1 MPVTPTYPGVY
12 IEEVPSRVRTIVG
25 VSTSI
30 AAFIGYFAR
39 GPMDTAVQ
47 VFNMG
52 DFEREFGGLDRRSEV
67 TYAVQQF
74 FANGGREAW
83 IIRTAS
89 GAQKAAIDLLNA
101 ATGGSAR
108 LTVTAS
114 NEGVWGNDVRL
125 DVDYATTNPG
135 ETFNLM
141 VSELATA
148 DGETRVV
155 RTEAFRNLS
164 MDPDKPNCAVEV
176 VNDGSTLVTLAPVGT
191 HTATTP
197 RPAETGTISD
207 NIATLPAVG
216 AADPLSAS
224 LNGGPALG
232 PITLGAVPST
242 HEELRA
248 TLQAKIRGLAGLE
261 KATVELLG
269 SKSTPLS
276 TVTPRLVLRIKAGA
290 GTASDVLTFTGALA
304 TALGL
309 DDAARSNVQQY
320 ELGGTA
326 KAAQGLPSPGGVRQS
341 GADGNPPTASELR
354 GSRGAKTGLYALEDV
369 DIFNILCSPRTAK
382 LSDTEAAAVI
392 AEAET
397 YCQERRAFYIVD
409 FPNADKTRDEPSEI
423 KDWLDDNATLRH
435 KNAALYYPR
444 IKVADPLN
452 DYRLRL
458 IGAGGTVAGLY
469 ARIDGERGVWK
480 APAGIEGALRGV
492 QELEYALTDQENGT
506 LNPLGINCL
515 RNFPVH
521 GNVCWG
527 ARTLVGSDQQAS
539 EWKYIPVRRLA
550 LYIEESL
557 YRGTQW
563 VVFEPNDEP
572 LWSQIRLNVGA
583 FMHNLFRQG
592 AFQGTTPR
600 EAYFV
605 KCDSEMT
612 TQNDID
618 LGIVNILV
626 GFAPLKPAEFVII
639 KISQIAGQIET

>member
-12 IEEVPSRVRTIVG
+12 IEEVPSPVRAIVG
-25 VSTSI
+25 VSTSVT
-30 AAFIGYFAR
+30 AFVGYLKR
-39 GPMDTAVQ
+39 GPMDKAVQ
-47 VFNMG
+47 IFNLG

-89 GAQKAAIDLLNA
+89 GAQKAAIDLLDA

-108 LTVTAS
+108 LTATAS

-125 DVDYATTNPG
+125 GVDYATTNPS

-164 MDPDKPNCAVEV
+164 MDPDKPNCAVQV

-191 HTATTP
+191 HTAPTP
-197 RPAETGTISD
+197 CPAETGTISD
-207 NIATLPAVG
+207 NIAMLPAMG

-248 TLQAKIRGLAGLE
+248 TLQAKIRDLARLE

-276 TVTPRLVLRIKAGA
+276 TVTPRLVLRIKAGT

-304 TALGL
+304 TSLGL

-320 ELGGTA
+320 ELGETA
-326 KAAQGLPSPGGVRQS
+326 KAAQGLPGLVQQRGL
-341 GADGNPPTASELR
+341 DGNPPTATELR
-354 GSRGAKTGLYALEDV
+354 GNRGAKTGLYALEDV
-369 DIFNILCSPRTAK
+369 DIFNILCIPRTSELAD
-382 LSDTEAAAVI
+382 SQAEAVI
-392 AEAET
+392 TEAET

-409 FPNADKTRDEPSEI
+409 FPNVDKTRNEPSEI
-423 KDWLDDNATLRH
+423 RDWLDSYAVLRN
-435 KNAALYYPR
+435 KNAALYFPR
-444 IKVADPLN
+444 VKIADPLN

-458 IGAGGTVAGLY
+458 IGASGAIAGLY

-492 QELEYALTDQENGT
+492 QELEYVLTDQENGT

-521 GNVCWG
+521 GNICWG
-527 ARTLVGSDQQAS
+527 ARTLDGADQQAS
-539 EWKYIPVRRLA
+539 QWKYIPVRRLA

-557 YRGTQW
+557 YRGTKW

-592 AFQGTTPR
+592 AFQGKTPR

-605 KCDSEMT
+605 KCDEETT

-618 LGIVNILV
+618 RGIVNILV

-639 KISQIAGQIET
+639 KISQIAGQVET